1 MTNKE
6 AFKVYFPDDSRAEF
20 VLGIKNIDPNGVDD
34 NAVSGA
40 WGMIEK
46 ATSSD
51 YSQGRTSESLSDG
64 ARARLIAQAKQIL
77 LDNGIYYN
85 DGTTPSVGSAIW

>member
-20 VLGIKNIDPNGVDD
+20 VLGTKLIDPSLSDQVP
-34 NAVSGA
+34 VSGA
-40 WGMIEK
+40 WGIIESVT
-46 ATSSD
+46 AVD
-51 YSQGRTSESLSDG
+51 YSQGRTSEMLSSG
-64 ARARLIAQAKQIL
+64 ARSALLKNAKKIL

-85 DGTTPSVGSAIW
+85 DGSKPTVGTKVW

>member
-20 VLGIKNIDPNGVDD
+20 VLEVKLIDPSLSDQ

-40 WGMIEK
+40 WGMIES
-46 ATSSD
+46 ATTAD
-51 YSQGRTSESLSDG
+51 YSQGRTSETLSNS
-64 ARARLIAQAKQIL
+64 ARARLINNAKQIL
-77 LDNGIYYN
+77 KANGIYYN
-85 DGTTPSVGSAIW
+85 DGTQPTVSSVRW

>member
-20 VLGIKNIDPNGVDD
+20 VLGIKNIDPYLSDQ

-40 WGMIEK
+40 WGMIDK

-51 YSQGRTSESLSDG
+51 YSQGRTSERLSDS

-85 DGTTPSVGSAIW
+85 DGTIPSVGSETW